1 MARKKKTKQNNKI
14 KEKEK
19 KKRSFMKED
28 DAFNLKLKLILPE
41 PISDTVLPKIG
52 LHGAATCNACYF

>member
-1 MARKKKTKQNNKI
+1 
-14 KEKEK
+14 
-19 KKRSFMKED
+19 MKED